1 MRTTI
6 NLDHELLEE
15 GNRITGVN
23 RADSFDL
30 RGAVHPE
37 RTRESP
43 ASILTRRQRDTVA
56 AGSPAASCTR
66 LCVLMFSSQVMR

>member
-6 NLDHELLEE
+6 NLHHELLEE

-23 RADSFDL
+23 RADNFDL

-43 ASILTRRQRDTVA
+43 ATILTRRQRDTVVAGPSA
-56 AGSPAASCTR
+56 AACAR

>member
-23 RADSFDL
+23 RADNFDL
-30 RGAVHPE
+30 RGAVDPE

-43 ASILTRRQRDTVA
+43 ATILTRRQRDTVA
-56 AGSPAASCTR
+56 ADPSAAFCTR
-66 LCVLMFSSQVMR
+66 LCVLMFFSQVMR